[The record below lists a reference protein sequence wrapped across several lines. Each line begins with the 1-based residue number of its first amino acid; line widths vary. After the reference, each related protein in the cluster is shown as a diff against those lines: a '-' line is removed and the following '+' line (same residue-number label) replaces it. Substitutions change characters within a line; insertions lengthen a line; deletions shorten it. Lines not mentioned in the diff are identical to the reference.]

1 MSFYGGLA
9 NTAAKLLKDKGQPM
23 IIRRKAVTTKDPA
36 AGTVTTSAPQDFTV
50 HGVLVNYNTQLVAD
64 GVVQKG
70 DRQAI
75 IEGGV
80 VAPTKED
87 QLVVEGRIWTIIDF
101 ESVNP
106 AGTPVIYKL
115 QVRS

>member
-9 NTAAKLLKDKGQPM
+9 NTAAKLLKDKGQSM

-87 QLVVEGRIWTIIDF
+87 QLVVEGRTWTIVDF

>member
-9 NTAAKLLKDKGQPM
+9 NTAAKLLKDKGRPM

-36 AGTVTTSAPQDFTV
+36 AGTVTTSASQDFTV
-50 HGVLVNYNTQLVAD
+50 HGVLVNYNTKLVAD

-87 QLVVEGRIWTIIDF
+87 QLVVEGRTWTIVDF

>member
-1 MSFYGGLA
+1 MSFYRGLA
-9 NTAAKLLKDKGQPM
+9 ATAAKLLKEKGQPLV
-23 IIRRKAVTTKDPA
+23 IRRKAVVATDPI
-36 AGTVTTSAPQDFTV
+36 AGTVTTSPPQEFVV
-50 HGVLVNYNTQLVAD
+50 HGVLVAYNTQLVAD
-64 GVVQKG
+64 GLVQKG

-80 VAPTKED
+80 VAPTKDD
-87 QLVVEGRIWTIIDF
+87 QLLAEGRLWTIVDF

-106 AGTPVIYKL
+106 AGTPIIYKL

>member
-23 IIRRKAVTTKDPA
+23 IIRRKAVTTRDPA

-70 DRQAI
+70 DRQVI

-80 VAPTKED
+80 VVPTKED
-87 QLVVEGRIWTIIDF
+87 QLVVEGRTWTIVDF

>member
-23 IIRRKAVTTKDPA
+23 TIRRKAVVSKDTA

-50 HGVLVNYNTQLVAD
+50 HGVLVNYNTKLVAE
-64 GVVQKG
+64 GLVQKG

-87 QLVVEGRIWTIIDF
+87 VLVAEGRVWTIVDF

>member
-1 MSFYGGLA
+1 MSFYAGLVT
-9 NTAAKLLKDKGQPM
+9 TAAKLLKDKGQPM
-23 IIRRKAVTTKDPA
+23 VIRRKAVVSRDPA
-36 AGTVTTSAPQDFTV
+36 AGTVTTAAQQDFVV

-64 GVVQKG
+64 SLVQKG

-87 QLVVEGRIWTIIDF
+87 QLVAEGRTWAIVDF

-106 AGTPVIYKL
+106 AGTTVIYKL